1 MNTLAPGTSTVAF
14 IGLGVMGRSMALNL
28 VKAGYTL
35 NVYTRSKDKA
45 ADVLSAGATWADSAG
60 EAVQDADAVVTIVGF
75 PEDVEAVYLA
85 DDGIVARAPEGALL
99 IDMTTSDPSLAVRI
113 YDAAKA
119 RGQQSLDA
127 PVSGGDIGAR
137 EARLSIMVGGDEDAF
152 ARAEPLF
159 DVMGQ
164 AIVRQG
170 AAGAGQHTKMCN
182 QITIASNMVGI
193 MEALVYAYR
202 AGLDPDQVLKSI
214 STGAAGSWSLNN
226 LLPRV
231 INGDYAPGFFVRHFI
246 KDMEIALAEA
256 ERMKVR
262 LPGLDLARRLYEE
275 VVKLG
280 GESYGTQAL
289 YMVYDKE

>member
-1 MNTLAPGTSTVAF
+1 MNALAPGTSTVAF

-214 STGAAGSWSLNN
+214 SPGAAGSWSLNN

>member
-1 MNTLAPGTSTVAF
+1 MNALAPGTSTVAF

-289 YMVYDKE
+289 YMVYDRE